1 MQHQAM
7 LPWFLTARAQ
17 IRYMLG
23 DAGRSYVV
31 GYGKD
36 PPLRAH
42 HRGASCRPG
51 DCSSVQ
57 QGSPDP
63 NPNVISGALVG
74 GAQAAAACHAKWS
87 NLRLCHGHGHMSVR
101 VTPCA
106 VHQCHLQAL

>member
-1 MQHQAM
+1 MV
-7 LPWFLTARAQ
+7 PSCARAQ

-57 QGSPDP
+57 EGSPDP

-74 GAQAAAACHAKWS
+74 GAQAAAACHAEWS
-87 NLRLCHGHGHMSVR
+87 NLLLSLPWPWHMSFH

-106 VHQCHLQAL
+106 LHQQCHT